1 MLSMWGGWQT
11 SAAIQAVAEVSRLV
25 LNQGGQNA
33 SWYPSGV
40 GGGDKDSNSA
50 VLSAF

>member
-1 MLSMWGGWQT
+1 MLSMWGRWQT
-11 SAAIQAVAEVSRLV
+11 SAAIQLVAEVSCLV

-33 SWYPSGV
+33 SWYPCGV